1 MYSYL
6 RVPICT
12 LQYLYMYLRVLCVGV
27 WELYAGNCSAAK
39 TPLTMSMRNVHTSLI
54 MTQQKQQ
61 NKKPAKWNLCRLFVY
76 TGRIVLCTMA
86 VK

>member
-6 RVPICT
+6 RVPTCT
-12 LQYLYMYLRVLCVGV
+12 VPVHVPTCTVCRSVGV
-27 WELYAGNCSAAK
+27 VCWKLFCSK
-39 TPLTMSMRNVHTSLI
+39 NTSENFYEKCTVHTSLI